1 MRNILHP
8 KTTNSLRKEIQES
21 KKSVPILVG
30 LKSYLSL
37 LMMIFFL
44 SACSDDGGAIN
55 GGNNPESS
63 GKKTNGIHFNTS
75 VTAIK
80 SSTSTG

>member
-1 MRNILHP
+1 MENISHP
-8 KTTNSLRKEIQES
+8 NVKTTNSLRTEIQES
-21 KKSVPILVG
+21 KKSVPFLVG

-55 GGNNPESS
+55 GGSNPENS
-63 GKKTNGIHFNTS
+63 GKKN
-75 VTAIK
+75 
-80 SSTSTG
+80 